1 MAALSDPSTMKSAKK
16 NPIFLSFDLEETGG
30 GGGGGVLRFVEVA
43 YI

>member
-1 MAALSDPSTMKSAKK
+1 MAAQSEPSTINNAKK
-16 NPIFLSFDLEETGG
+16 NPIFLSLDLEEM